1 MRWPKIRLSTSPVNH
16 TQIMIPGKQFNSFSR
31 HCTQSEKPFI
41 SKWWN
46 DVINMCP
53 VYSHTVKPVQPPNT
67 NPFPWLTKTQ
77 ICKLA
82 YFGGP
87 SVRVQVRAAFFSKH
101 TGMFLA
107 QKNQA
112 AVNFVT
118 LSMQVC
124 TLSPRRRLFNEG
136 NVPLHAQ
143 NVALILSGIFRLSPP
158 FTFSLML
165 LFFCV
170 CVCFLKCQQF
180 IENVQEKN
188 ANV

>member
-1 MRWPKIRLSTSPVNH
+1 MSLLSHRCSQIEITRLKLRRSKIRHAASPVCIKRSI
-16 TQIMIPGKQFNSFSR
+16 TPKIMIPGKQFKSLLS

-53 VYSHTVKPVQPPNT
+53 VYSHTVNPVKPPDT

-82 YFGGP
+82 YVGGP
-87 SVRVQVRAAFFSKH
+87 SVHVQEQAASFSKH

-124 TLSPRRRLFNEG
+124 ALSPGGRLFNEE
-136 NVPLHAQ
+136 NVQLHAQ
-143 NVALILSGIFRLSPP
+143 NVALI
-158 FTFSLML
+158 
-165 LFFCV
+165 
-170 CVCFLKCQQF
+170 
-180 IENVQEKN
+180 
-188 ANV
+188 